1 MACYY
6 DTLQEIGRAVL
17 LSRLTAREREV
28 LRLRLKG
35 QCRAI
40 IAQQIGVSRDYDVE
54 LMLNNIRAK
63 AKQLINEY
71 STKEFL
77 LDFDETGISMTSPST
92 DDYKTMFAAIIS
104 QVDIVTK
111 AQQKLLKW
119 GQELSDDI
127 RKHPE
132 YRKMVHRK
140 EVRNLNMILGEIDDL
155 IRAVVDAACDQ
166 GYFLPTSIEQPD
178 KYAKYKSTFKMLFT
192 RLKNCKVS
200 TGFTIVY
207 EILNS

>member
-1 MACYY
+1 MVCYY
-6 DTLQEIGRAVL
+6 DTLQELGRAVL

-35 QCRAI
+35 LCREA
-40 IAQQIGVSRDYDVE
+40 IAQHLGCGYSYSVE

-63 AKQLINEY
+63 AKRLITEY

-77 LDFDETGISMTSPST
+77 LDFDGTGITMTAPT
-92 DDYKTMFAAIIS
+92 EEDYQTMFTNITS

-111 AQQKLLKW
+111 TQQKLLTW
-119 GQELSDDI
+119 AQNLSDDI
-127 RKHPE
+127 RRHPE

-155 IRAVVDAACDQ
+155 IHEVVNVACDQ

-178 KYAKYKSTFKMLFT
+178 KYAKYKSAFKMLFT